1 MIREQK
7 NVIFF
12 IRTDSFVALQS
23 FSFLKAY
30 ASEDREED
38 NEIEGGGGRKSF
50 YQKPETQ
57 NGRAIR
63 KQKQSERLTV
73 KGGPNLP
80 LLVRSFIKI
89 SKYE

>member
-1 MIREQK
+1 MIREKK

-50 YQKPETQ
+50 YQKPEIQ
-57 NGRAIR
+57 NGG
-63 KQKQSERLTV
+63 T
-73 KGGPNLP
+73 
-80 LLVRSFIKI
+80 IKNE
-89 SKYE
+89 K